1 MAFPF
6 HAFAL
11 RSFPSFSFSKL
22 PCHSFGKHSL
32 IFQRWNDLN
41 LSSLTYKASILEE
54 FLKVSG
60 ADKVWVRADKLPI
73 AMLIDVSVIW
83 LPQEISDNVF
93 LVVILDPL
101 KGQRT
106 YGKFLENALIPK
118 FCMNE

>member
-54 FLKVSG
+54 FLKIKGGAELLCRNNVVVSHNNCFGLADVG
-60 ADKVWVRADKLPI
+60 AFGGEAPV
-73 AMLIDVSVIW
+73 
-83 LPQEISDNVF
+83 
-93 LVVILDPL
+93 
-101 KGQRT
+101 
-106 YGKFLENALIPK
+106 
-118 FCMNE
+118 